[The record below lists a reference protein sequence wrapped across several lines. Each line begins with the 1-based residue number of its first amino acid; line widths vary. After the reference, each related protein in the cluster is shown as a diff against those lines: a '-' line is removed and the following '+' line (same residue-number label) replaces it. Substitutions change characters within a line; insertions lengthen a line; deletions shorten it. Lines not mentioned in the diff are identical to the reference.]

1 MKNISFIRASKNIKY
16 YKGNIKGKVQNLY
29 IKNKTLLRDIKELSK
44 LFGMERFN
52 AKKFVI
58 PQFYNLF

>member
-29 IKNKTLLRDIKELSK
+29 IKNKTLLRDRKELSK

-52 AKKFVI
+52 AKKICYPIV
-58 PQFYNLF
+58 L